1 MKAIS
6 TQAETPP
13 ALVNRTAAY
22 FAKTVESAPLPTT
35 DTGRYEFFTAA
46 IMKTV
51 AKLTAMLDSDD
62 PKQVMYAADKLLGL
76 ERTRIRHARN
86 VVGCQQVATATLA
99 AEVAPVDDADEFDGI
114 VPTKSTFKYAAND
127 VEALACHV
135 AELKAAFNK
144 RAESKPRKFKPIGD
158 EEAEAIVRRHLRIE
172 KRRANRVAKDDFVR
186 WAMYNLDQRLGYKE

>member
-1 MKAIS
+1 MKAT
-6 TQAETPP
+6 TQAVAAP
-13 ALVNRTAAY
+13 AIVNRTAAY
-22 FAKTVESAPLPTT
+22 FAKAVEGEPLPTT
-35 DTGRYEFFTAA
+35 DAGRYEFFTAA

-86 VVGCQQVATATLA
+86 VIGCQQAAPMPVKTA
-99 AEVAPVDDADEFDGI
+99 APPTEDADEFDGVI
-114 VPTKSTFKYAAND
+114 PVKTAYKRAAND

-135 AELKAAFNK
+135 AELKATFNK
-144 RAESKPRKFKPIGD
+144 RAESKPGKYKPIDD
-158 EEAEAIVRRHLRIE
+158 EEAEVIVRRHLRIE
-172 KRRANRVAKDDFVR
+172 KQRANRVSKDDFVR

>member
-1 MKAIS
+1 MKAT
-6 TQAETPP
+6 TQAEAAPT
-13 ALVNRTAAY
+13 LVNRTAAY
-22 FAKTVESAPLPTT
+22 FAKAVEGEPLPTT
-35 DTGRYEFFTAA
+35 DAGRYEFFTAA

-51 AKLTAMLDSDD
+51 AKLTAMLDSHD

-86 VVGCQQVATATLA
+86 VVGCQQA
-99 AEVAPVDDADEFDGI
+99 APVEAVAPPAATEDADEFDGI

-144 RAESKPRKFKPIGD
+144 RAEAKPGKFKQIDD

>member
-1 MKAIS
+1 MKA
-6 TQAETPP
+6 TTPTEAPP

-22 FAKTVESAPLPTT
+22 FAKTVESEPLPTT
-35 DTGRYEFFTAA
+35 DAGRYEFFIAA

-86 VVGCQQVATATLA
+86 VVGCQQAVPVEA
-99 AEVAPVDDADEFDGI
+99 VAPPAATEDADEFDGI

-127 VEALACHV
+127 VEALACHI

-144 RAESKPRKFKPIGD
+144 RAESKPGRYRMIDD
-158 EEAEAIVRRHLRIE
+158 EKAEAIVRRHLKIE